1 MNIEKLTKILGKELA
16 AECENDAPQQEGEFT
31 IVEMMEATGWS
42 YAKARRKVG
51 EMIKA
56 EQITKRGKKVIFY
69 LAK

>member
-1 MNIEKLTKILGKELA
+1 ERGRRLDLAHGRTVMNIEKLTEILGKELA
-16 AECENDAPQQEGEFT
+16 KECENDAPQQDGEFT

-56 EQITKRGKKVIFY
+56 
-69 LAK
+69 